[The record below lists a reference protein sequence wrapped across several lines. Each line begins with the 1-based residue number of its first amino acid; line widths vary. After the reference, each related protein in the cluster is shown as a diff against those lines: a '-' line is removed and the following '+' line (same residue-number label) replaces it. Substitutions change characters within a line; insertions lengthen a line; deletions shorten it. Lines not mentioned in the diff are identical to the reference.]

1 MLNQPKI
8 AVREAPLAANVSR
21 VLHPAVMLTIAAIA
35 TLLAAPESIPGLL
48 VVLGAI
54 VVVMVL
60 VTSVF
65 PHIGRRAGWSEERQK
80 NTGFLVSAAVV
91 GLALIIIFAL
101 GAPASLLSIGIAFFT
116 GAALTSAARLRLR
129 ISVHTAV
136 FSGAVLGMGT
146 ALSPLWFLGLAA
158 LPTLVWSRKKLGRQS
173 VGQSVAG
180 AAIGTVA
187 WAAYLISRSVLGV
200 GD

>member
-1 MLNQPKI
+1 MLDQPKI
-8 AVREAPLAANVSR
+8 AVQEAPLAANISR
-21 VLHPAVMLTIAAIA
+21 VLHPAVMLTFAAIA
-35 TLLAAPESIPGLL
+35 TLLTAPESIAALL
-48 VVLGAI
+48 IVLGTI
-54 VVVMVL
+54 VVVVVL
-60 VTSVF
+60 VMSVF
-65 PHIGRRAGWSEERQK
+65 PHIGKRAGWPEERRK
-80 NTGFLVSAAVV
+80 NTSFLVSAAVV
-91 GLALIIIFAL
+91 GLALIIISVL
-101 GAPASLLSIGIAFFT
+101 DAPAGLLSIGIAFFI

-180 AAIGTVA
+180 AAIGAVA
-187 WAAYLISRSVLGV
+187 WATYLISRSVLGV